1 MSASTTYTLS
11 QLLGSV
17 RRCLEA
23 SFTGK
28 YWIQAETSDL
38 RRSGYAGHAYLEL
51 LEKGE
56 NGVVV
61 AKTRANIW
69 ANRYEDILHRFNKA
83 GLPPLSSG
91 MTILALVQVS
101 FHEQFGLSLV
111 IHDID
116 PNYSLGEIA
125 RLRQQT
131 IARLKKEGLL
141 NANKLLP
148 TPRPLQR
155 LAIISSPTA
164 AGYGDFMS
172 HIQDNR
178 YGLVCYTMLFAAQM
192 QGEQTTSG
200 VISALGRI
208 ERHREF
214 FDAVVIIRGG
224 GAVSELR
231 AFDSYELC
239 AACAS
244 FPLPIIS
251 GIGHERDESVLD
263 LIAHTSQ
270 KTPTAVA
277 DFIIT
282 SLLEELAHTEALA
295 KQLHQGILTLS
306 MGRSHWLSSIST
318 RLPQSAGY
326 AIEKAHRKQ
335 TELRAGLNLVCRG
348 LIHKH
353 HERLGSRCRLLPYLK
368 RIYIEKRL
376 AELDRTT
383 SRISYPT
390 KTHQQKW
397 LNKLEQYEQA
407 IRLAHP
413 ESILKRGFALVK
425 MNENIIT
432 NISTISSNDRIAI
445 QLDSGTIESIVT
457 KISPKVL

>member
-23 SFTGK
+23 GFTGK

-69 ANRYEDILHRFNKA
+69 ANRYEDILYRFGKA
-83 GLPPLSSG
+83 GLPPLASG

-116 PNYSLGEIA
+116 PSYSLGEIA

-141 NANKLLP
+141 GANKALGA
-148 TPRPLQR
+148 PRPLQR
-155 LAIISSPTA
+155 LAIISSPSA

-172 HIQDNR
+172 HIRGNR
-178 YGLVCYTMLFAAQM
+178 YGVVCYTALFAAQM
-192 QGEQTTSG
+192 QGEQTTAS
-200 VISALGRI
+200 VIAALARI
-208 ERHREF
+208 EKCRDL

-277 DFIIT
+277 DFIIA
-282 SLLEELAHTEALA
+282 SLHEELEQTEALCA
-295 KQLHQGILTLS
+295 QLHQAVLTLS
-306 MGRSHWLSSIST
+306 TGRNHWLASIST

-326 AIEKAHRKQ
+326 AIERARRRQ
-335 TELRAGLNLVCRG
+335 TELRARLNLVCRG

-353 HERLGSRCRLLPYLK
+353 QERLSTRGRLLPYLM
-368 RIYIEKRL
+368 RTYREKRL
-376 AELDRTT
+376 AELDRVAA
-383 SRISYPT
+383 RIGYPT
-390 KTHQQKW
+390 KTHQQRW
-397 LNKLEQYEQA
+397 LSKLEQYEQA

-413 ESILKRGFALVK
+413 ESVLKRGFALVK
-425 MNENIIT
+425 RGGGIVT
-432 NISTISSNDRIAI
+432 NINQIAPSDRLTI
-445 QLDSGTIESIVT
+445 QLGGGEVESVVT
-457 KISPKVL
+457 QVSHKSP